1 MTQPPAPPLIGNNGS
16 STRPYL
22 IRALHEW
29 CTDNGFTPY
38 IAVFVG
44 PQVQVPMEYAKNGEI
59 VLNVGFEATTAL
71 ELGNER
77 VEFKARFGGS
87 SREISVPVDHVIAI
101 YARENGQGMA
111 FPVPAGAAPSGQSS
125 LGSATDSAD
134 RSSTVLRLAT
144 DRDDPAPTA
153 APAAKNAPGTETDP
167 PPEPPPTGGRPTLKR
182 IK

>member
-44 PQVQVPMEYAKNGEI
+44 PQVRVPMEYVKNGEI

-77 VEFKARFGGS
+77 IEFKARFGGS

-111 FPVPAGAAPSGQSS
+111 FPVPAGSATAGPAPSAQ
-125 LGSATDSAD
+125 AQDAAD
-134 RSSTVLRLAT
+134 RPGMVLRLAT
-144 DRDDPAPTA
+144 ERDEPV
-153 APAAKNAPGTETDP
+153 PAATPAGKKAPDPDAEP
-167 PPEPPPTGGRPTLKR
+167 PPEPPPAVGRPTLKR